1 MLKMPTLR
9 TPLAILSLVFLFS
22 LPAFGQAWVHPFDL
36 PQGPECPNEITAVI
50 EIPSGSFIKYE
61 IDGITGHVV
70 VDRFQSA
77 PMAYPANY
85 GVITQTLAGDG
96 DNLDVLVYTR
106 APIQSGAIITVRPI
120 GILKMKDAGEQDD
133 KIIAVPT
140 TRIDP
145 TYSGINSINDLPAI
159 ERERLEFF
167 FRTYKTIPLGRK
179 IVTLGGFSGANEARS
194 EIIASVREYFKRKPL
209 APAQCQLGSSPVR
222 P

>member
-1 MLKMPTLR
+1 MLKITRLR
-9 TPLAILSLVFLFS
+9 APLAIISFVFLFG
-22 LPAFGQAWVHPFDL
+22 LPAAGQGWIHPFDL
-36 PQGPECPNEITAVI
+36 PQSPACPNEVMAVI
-50 EIPSGSFIKYE
+50 EIPSGSSIKYE
-61 IDGITGHVV
+61 IDGISGHVV

-96 DNLDVLVYTR
+96 DSLDVLVYSR
-106 APIQSGAIITVRPI
+106 APIQSGAAIVVRPI

-140 TRIDP
+140 TTIDP

-167 FRTYKTIPLGRK
+167 FRTYKTIPMGRK
-179 IVTLGGFSGANEARS
+179 IVTLGGFLGAVEARS
-194 EIIASVREYFKRKPL
+194 EITTSVREYFKQKKR
-209 APAQCQLGSSPVR
+209 SPV
-222 P
+222 PC